1 MLDSRCGLPSDLLLN
16 GFMISL
22 GKEREK
28 GTTEEVCVTIRISQL
43 ISNCIKK

>member
-1 MLDSRCGLPSDLLLN
+1 MLYSGFGLPSDLLLN

-28 GTTEEVCVTIRISQL
+28 GTTEEMRVTIRISQL
-43 ISNCIKK
+43 ISNRIKK